1 MRLLEGKHGL
11 VLGVANKW
19 SIAWAIAR
27 MAAEH
32 GARLVI
38 TYQNERFQKQ
48 VQQLAD
54 TLPDARTAPC
64 DVADEAQIEALRQT
78 VQATM
83 GHLDFIV
90 HSVAYAHKD
99 DLEGPFYPVPKDRF
113 MTALDI
119 SAYSLVAVV
128 RALLPLMEGRSGS
141 VLTMTYIGSQRVMPN
156 YNVMGIAKAAL
167 EAIVRYLAHD
177 LGPSG
182 IRVNAISAGPIKTL
196 AASGI
201 GDFSRILEVY
211 QSRSPLRRNVTQEDV
226 ARAAVFLLSDMA
238 SAVTGTVLYVDA
250 GFHIMG
256 V

>member
-1 MRLLEGKHGL
+1 MRLLDGKHGL

-27 MAAEH
+27 AAAEH
-32 GARLVI
+32 GARLIV

-48 VQQLAD
+48 VQQLVD
-54 TLPDARTAPC
+54 TLPGARTAPC
-64 DVADEAQIEALRQT
+64 DVAEDAQLEALRQT
-78 VQATM
+78 VQATI
-83 GHLDFIV
+83 GHLDFVV
-90 HSVAYAHKD
+90 HSIAHAHKD
-99 DLEGPFYPVPKDRF
+99 DLEGPFYPIPKDRF
-113 MTALDI
+113 LAALDI

-128 RALLPLMEGRSGS
+128 RALRPLMQGRSGS
-141 VLTMTYIGSQRVMPN
+141 VLTMTYIGSERVMPN

-201 GDFSRILEVY
+201 GDFSRILEIY
-211 QSRSPLRRNVTQEDV
+211 QTRSPLRRNITQEDV
-226 ARAAVFLLSDMA
+226 AQAAVFLLSDMA
-238 SAVTGTVLYVDA
+238 SAITGTVLYVDA